1 MQFNKIQGIIM
12 QIAGSDTSSADAP
25 LAALSVGLPLA
36 GVAAALLFWDN
47 ARLLRAFCVAVAV
60 ASVLTVGLLASRFAA
75 TPLGF
80 LPAAILP
87 VTAAAALL
95 GQPAHRSHRLWWL
108 ETLVCLGLALGSL
121 SGADVWQH
129 ACKAVLVL
137 VVIFLLARERSSFQ
151 PIAWWGVTTLV
162 ICLAGLVLVRLVD
175 EQLAPWMALAACV
188 PLLPLAPFHAGY
200 ASSLARLPGST
211 AGFLAVALPLVGLH
225 SAVTLL
231 GSLPGAIW
239 SAIGW
244 IALSGALW
252 AAMRALVQTDFR
264 GMIAFGSVSLLSLSW
279 WFAAANSGVT
289 LPATTVYVAGVALAA
304 AGLLAAWQIIRSRYG
319 DAIDTRGVSD
329 LVKGMPKFA
338 VLAYLLGLA
347 AMGLPPFGP
356 FTGFLNLAVELPLA
370 AWGGLAIVLVVWL
383 VASWYVIGM
392 IHRVLFG
399 HERPELPQSDSL
411 PLETVALITY
421 VVLLTL
427 IGLLPSSLLGT
438 NAANTAKPTNTANIA
453 STPEV
458 R

>member
-1 MQFNKIQGIIM
+1 MPRSG
-12 QIAGSDTSSADAP
+12 AGRGRVTLGWRDRHRRRAASL
-25 LAALSVGLPLA
+25 LAVGLLA
-36 GVAAALLFWDN
+36 
-47 ARLLRAFCVAVAV
+47 
-60 ASVLTVGLLASRFAA
+60 VGLLASRFAA
-75 TPLGF
+75 TPLGL

-87 VTAAAALL
+87 AAAVAALL
-95 GQPAHRSHRLWWL
+95 GQPAHRGHRLWWL

-121 SGADVWQH
+121 AGADVWQH
-129 ACKAVLVL
+129 VCKAALVL

-162 ICLAGLVLVRLVD
+162 ICLAGILSVRFVD
-175 EQLAPWMALAACV
+175 QQFAPWMALAACV

-231 GSLPGAIW
+231 GGLSGDIW
-239 SAIGW
+239 NAIGW
-244 IALSGALW
+244 IALAGAVW

-264 GMIAFGSVSLLSLSW
+264 GMVTFGSVSLLSLSW
-279 WFAAANSGVT
+279 WFAAANSNVN
-289 LPATTVYVAGVALAA
+289 LPATAVYVAGVTLAI
-304 AGLLAAWQIIRSRYG
+304 AGLLAAWQIIRARYG
-319 DAIDTRGVSD
+319 DTIDSRGVSD

-338 VLAYLLGLA
+338 VLAYILGLA

-356 FTGFLNLAVELPLA
+356 FTGFLNLAFELPLA

-383 VASWYVIGM
+383 VASWYMIGM

-399 HERPELPQSDSL
+399 RERPELPQSDIL
-411 PLETVALITY
+411 PHEVVALVTY

-427 IGLLPSSLLGT
+427 IGLVPSNLLDT
-438 NAANTAKPTNTANIA
+438 NSAQPTNTANIA
-453 STPEV
+453 NTQEV